1 MAKTS
6 KIVRNEQRKKLVAR
20 KAETRKKLKTII
32 RDIKSTPEQVE
43 EAVLKLQKLPRNSCP
58 VRVRNRCNL
67 TGRPRAYLRKFGM
80 SRIALREKALEGQI
94 PGVVKSSW

>member
-6 KIVRNEQRKKLVAR
+6 KIVRNEQRKELVAR
-20 KAETRKKLKTII
+20 KSETRKKLKAAI
-32 RDIKSTPEQVE
+32 RDKNATPEQIE
-43 EAVLKLQKLPRNSCP
+43 EAVMKLQKLPRNSCP
-58 VRVRNRCNL
+58 VRIRNRCKL
-67 TGRPRAYLRKFGM
+67 SGRPRAYLRKFGM

>member
-6 KIVRNEQRKKLVAR
+6 KIVRNKQRQELVTR
-20 KAETRKKLKTII
+20 KAETRKKLKAIV
-32 RDIKSTPEQVE
+32 KNKNSTPEQIE
-43 EAVLKLQKLPRNSCP
+43 EAVLKLQKLPRDSSP
-58 VRVRNRCNL
+58 VRIRNRCQI

>member
-6 KIVRNEQRKKLVAR
+6 KIVRNEQRKRMVTKHAAKRATL
-20 KAETRKKLKTII
+20 KAII
-32 RDIKSTPEQVE
+32 NNPNSAVE
-43 EAVLKLQKLPRNSCP
+43 EVDNAVMQLQKLPRDASP
-58 VRVRNRCNL
+58 IRVRNRCSQ

-80 SRIALREKALEGQI
+80 SRIGLRELALKGQI

>member
-6 KIVRNEQRKKLVAR
+6 KIVRNEQRQELVTR
-20 KAETRKKLKTII
+20 KAETRKKLKAII
-32 RDIKSTPEQVE
+32 KDKKSTPEQIE
-43 EAVLKLQKLPRNSCP
+43 EAVLKLQKLPRDSSP
-58 VRVRNRCNL
+58 VRVRNRCQV